1 MYAVVNY
8 QCQSAARDVLGQS
21 MLNMEAAGLLP
32 YLRLPIHDEVLASV
46 PRSEASDIAREIER
60 CMTFDLKGVPI
71 VAEAEIGGR
80 SWGSLYGA
88 AA

>member
-1 MYAVVNY
+1 M
-8 QCQSAARDVLGQS
+8 QD
-21 MLNMEAAGLLP
+21 AGLLE

-46 PRSEASDIAREIER
+46 PKEDAPEIAREIER
-60 CMTFDLKGVPI
+60 CMTWDLMDVPI
-71 VAEAEIGGR
+71 VAKADIGGR

>member
-1 MYAVVNY
+1 
-8 QCQSAARDVLGQS
+8 
-21 MLNMEAAGLLP
+21 MLNMESAGLLP

-46 PRSEASDIAREIER
+46 PAAEATEVAREIER
-60 CMTFDLKGVPI
+60 CMTFDLRGVPI
-71 VAEAEIGGR
+71 AAEAEIGGR